1 VSHDDDP
8 ERHRAGQTA
17 LLATVL
23 EVEPLVGHWRRRFDS
38 SASAGVPAH
47 VTVLVPFLDI
57 DRISTTVVRDLR
69 TLIGTRSSFTVR
81 FEECR
86 RFPEVLYLAPTPDQ
100 PFRALTEE
108 IAKRWPE
115 APPYEGQFTEVI
127 PHLTVAHGQQP
138 SILEELE
145 AELAARL
152 PVTAAISSVSL
163 FVSDGHR
170 WRHHLAF
177 PMLG

>member
-1 VSHDDDP
+1 M
-8 ERHRAGQTA
+8 
-17 LLATVL
+17 LATV
-23 EVEPLVGHWRRRFDS
+23 EEAEPLVGQWRRRFDP

-57 DRISTTVVRDLR
+57 DRITDPVVGDLR
-69 TLIGTRSSFTVR
+69 TLIGARSSFTVR

-100 PFRALTEE
+100 PFRALTES

-127 PHLTVAHGQQP
+127 PHLTVAHGQQRQ
-138 SILEELE
+138 IFEELE
-145 AELAARL
+145 AELADQL
-152 PVTAAISSVSL
+152 PATATISSVSL

-170 WRHHLAF
+170 WRLHMEF